1 MESNPI
7 QIGYSI
13 QSDWLPTQLE
23 IDRIGRMLIQ
33 QVEDGNISASK
44 AVTILKALAESID
57 LALSALKSN
66 ALDELSRYPQ
76 RQAIIINGAEFTIR
90 EAGVKY
96 DYASCG
102 DTFLL
107 DMMRDR
113 DELDAK
119 IKDRQKFLRSIKG
132 TEMIV
137 DTRTGEVC
145 ELKPPSKT
153 STTTYSIKY
162 PEG

>member
-1 MESNPI
+1 MESKPI
-7 QIGYSI
+7 NIGYSI
-13 QSDWLPTQLE
+13 QSDWLPTRNE

-33 QVEDGNISASK
+33 QVKDGNMSASK
-44 AVTILKALAESID
+44 AVAMLKALAEAID
-57 LALSALKSN
+57 NALTSLKES
-66 ALDELSRYPQ
+66 ALDELQTYPKG
-76 RQAIIINGAEFTIR
+76 QAIIVKGAEFTIK

-102 DTFLL
+102 DSFLM
-107 DMMRDR
+107 DMMQEKE
-113 DELDAK
+113 ELEAK

-132 TEMIV
+132 SEMIV
-137 DTRTGEVC
+137 DTRTGELC
-145 ELKPPSKT
+145 ELKPPTKT

>member
-57 LALSALKSN
+57 IALSALKEN

-76 RQAIIINGAEFTIR
+76 RQAIIINGAEFTIK

-96 DYASCG
+96 DYAGCG
-102 DTFLL
+102 DTLML
-107 DMMRDR
+107 DMMQQKE
-113 DELDAK
+113 ELDAK

-137 DTRTGEVC
+137 DTRTGELC
-145 ELKPPSKT
+145 EIKPPAKT